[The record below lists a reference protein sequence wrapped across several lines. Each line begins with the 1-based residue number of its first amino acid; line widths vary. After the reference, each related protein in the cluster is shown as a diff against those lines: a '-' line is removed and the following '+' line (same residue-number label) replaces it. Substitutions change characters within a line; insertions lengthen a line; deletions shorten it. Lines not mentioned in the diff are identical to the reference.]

1 MTATMTKDVKHHI
14 SDAVMTAYATGSL
27 SQAFSL
33 VVATHIS
40 MCDDCRAALEA
51 HEAAGGVVLEGLAG
65 TALSGGLRARVMGA
79 LETTPQDTS
88 ADRSDRSAAARPFD
102 IYPAPVAQALGGQA
116 PRWKKLGGG
125 VRQCILSADN
135 EGSARLLYIP
145 AGRPVPEHTHGGLE
159 LTLVLQGGFSDKT
172 GHFGVGDVEEADD
185 DLDHVPTADH
195 GTDCICLAATDAPL
209 RFHAIVPRILQP
221 FFAI

>member
-1 MTATMTKDVKHHI
+1 MNVTHHI
-14 SDAVMTAYATGSL
+14 SDAVMAAYATGSL

-33 VVATHIS
+33 VVATHVS

-51 HEAAGGVVLEGLAG
+51 HEAAGGVVLDGIGE
-65 TALSGGLRARVMGA
+65 TALTGNLRARVMAA
-79 LETTPQDTS
+79 LDDPAE
-88 ADRSDRSAAARPFD
+88 RFD
-102 IYPAPVAQALGGQA
+102 MEAPAIDAFDVYPAPVAQALRGQG
-116 PRWKKLGGG
+116 PKWKRLGGG

-159 LTLVLQGGFSDKT
+159 LTLVLQGGFSDAT
-172 GHFGVGDVEEADD
+172 GHFGVGDVEQADG
-185 DLDHVPTADH
+185 DLEHIPTADE
-195 GTDCICLAATDAPL
+195 GVDCICLAATDAPL
-209 RFHAIVPRILQP
+209 RFHGLVPRILQP

>member
-1 MTATMTKDVKHHI
+1 MTATMTKDISHHI
-14 SDAVMTAYATGSL
+14 SDAVMAAYATGSL

-65 TALSGGLRARVMGA
+65 TALTGGLRARVMGA
-79 LETTPQDTS
+79 LDED
-88 ADRSDRSAAARPFD
+88 AGEDRVERDVEARGFD
-102 IYPAPVAQALGGQA
+102 VYPAPVAQALRGQG
-116 PRWKKLGGG
+116 PRWRKLGGG
-125 VRQCILSADN
+125 VRQCILSADR

-185 DLDHVPTADH
+185 DLEHVPTADK
-195 GTDCICLAATDAPL
+195 GEDCICLAATDAPL